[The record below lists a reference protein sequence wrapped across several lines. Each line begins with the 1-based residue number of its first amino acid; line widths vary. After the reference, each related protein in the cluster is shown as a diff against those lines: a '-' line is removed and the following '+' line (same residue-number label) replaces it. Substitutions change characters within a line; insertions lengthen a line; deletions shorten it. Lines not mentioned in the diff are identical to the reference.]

1 MTRKGK
7 RPNIGNMYNRILFVP
22 IEVSWYLGD
31 VVGDGAVVEL
41 GVAAGIENV
50 VIDAAGGTCFGTS

>member
-1 MTRKGK
+1 
-7 RPNIGNMYNRILFVP
+7 MYNRILFVP

-50 VIDAAGGTCFGTS
+50 VIDAAGGTCLGTS